1 MAGEAAF
8 KSPEPECEVNVC
20 CTVIMA
26 DHEPHALKKLHVQ
39 KPEMTMLRILD
50 LSAEKH
56 FSSTS
61 SSLGYF

>member
-20 CTVIMA
+20 CPVIMA
-26 DHEPHALKKLHVQ
+26 DHETPRIKKITCS